1 MSSIVENQ
9 KLAFLA
15 RAQDDAR
22 RLCSSLANLS
32 DAQRAAILALIA
44 AKTSTPIDIGYIAD
58 TGDAELIREIVS
70 GTLRVGDWQNTYLL
84 GSGCDFT
91 VTPAPGSERS
101 YE

>member
-9 KLAFLA
+9 RVAFIA
-15 RAQDDAR
+15 AAQDDAR
-22 RLCSSLANLS
+22 RLCRSLANLS

-44 AKTSTPIDIGYIAD
+44 AATSTPIDIGYIAD
-58 TGDAELIREIVS
+58 TGDQELISEIVD
-70 GTLRVGDWQNTYLL
+70 GHLLRGDWQNTYLL
-84 GSGCDFT
+84 GSGCDLT